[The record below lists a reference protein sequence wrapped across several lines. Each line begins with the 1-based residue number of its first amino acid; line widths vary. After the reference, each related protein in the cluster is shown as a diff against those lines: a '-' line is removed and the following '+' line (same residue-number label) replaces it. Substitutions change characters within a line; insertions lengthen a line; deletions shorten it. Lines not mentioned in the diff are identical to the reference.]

1 MIKITDKYGRPLV
14 RIEKINLPITI
25 EDVELKKKYYIK
37 QGTKKDSGLFMNSQE
52 LINKLPSNQRGKN
65 V

>member
-37 QGTKKDSGLFMNSQE
+37 QGTKKDSGLYMNNE
-52 LINKLPSNQRGKN
+52 QRVETKA
-65 V
+65 